1 MLRNPW
7 DYSLAI
13 YREDWTPLAQA
24 KVDPDWEPAREW
36 VRLSA
41 LNEGRS
47 LSAPNN
53 GEVRPIWKRGGG
65 TALSGFRVAIETDGH
80 PPEASCI
87 FPAGR
92 YFYEMAQ
99 QAAAPL
105 IEAGRLGAGDVFR
118 YLVLATVRRRDA
130 DLAGA
135 SSFTVRD
142 VTPPPTIMSTSMLP
156 LLGQSVTIGEPA
168 PREAPAFVPQHVLDE
183 IAELTKQAAPLET
196 GGALVG
202 HLHRDPAARQVF
214 TRVTAQLPAKHTE
227 ASAVRL
233 MFTADTWAS
242 LRHEVGVRG
251 CDELMV
257 GWWHSHPVREWCRLN
272 QCPERE
278 HDACA
283 FSRDIFSEHDRA
295 VHRTVFAGAHSV
307 ALVANDVS
315 PPAVRFSAHGWS
327 FGMLQGRSVFVVGP
341 RAS

>member
-7 DYSLAI
+7 DYSLAV

-24 KVDPDWEPAREW
+24 RVDPDWEPALEW

-47 LSAPNN
+47 LSALNN
-53 GEVRPIWKRGGG
+53 AEVRPIWTRGGG
-65 TALSGFRVAIETDGH
+65 AAFSGFRVAIETEGQ
-80 PPEASCI
+80 PREAFCD
-87 FPAGR
+87 FPAQ
-92 YFYEMAQ
+92 YFRDLAQ
-99 QAAAPL
+99 QAAGPL
-105 IEAGRLGAGDVFR
+105 IEAGRLAVGDVFR
-118 YLVLATVRRRDA
+118 YLLLATAPPRDA
-130 DLAGA
+130 GAAGA
-135 SSFTVRD
+135 PAFTVRD
-142 VTPPPTIMSTSMLP
+142 VTPPPTLVNASLLP

-168 PREAPAFVPQHVLDE
+168 PHEAPAIVPQHVLDE

-202 HLHRDPAARQVF
+202 HLFRDARARQVF

-233 MFTADTWAS
+233 MFTADTWSS
-242 LRHEVGVRG
+242 LRHEIGERG
-251 CDELMV
+251 YDELMV

-283 FSRDIFSEHDRA
+283 LANDIFSEHDRA
-295 VHRTVFAGAHSV
+295 VHRTVFAGAHAV

-315 PPAVRFSAHGWS
+315 PAAVRFSAYGWS
-327 FGMLQGRSVFVVGP
+327 LGMLQARSVVVV
-341 RAS
+341 RAPAS